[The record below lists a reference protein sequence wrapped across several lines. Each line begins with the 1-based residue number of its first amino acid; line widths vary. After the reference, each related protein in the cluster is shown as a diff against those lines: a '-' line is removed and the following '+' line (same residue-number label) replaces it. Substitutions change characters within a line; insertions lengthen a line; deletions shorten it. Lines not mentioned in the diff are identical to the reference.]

1 MTKSVCEMTNVCNM
15 TIQQSSIPA
24 LSIPR
29 NKVVAV
35 EEIQLQILTL
45 LHKYSTRKW
54 KLDYSFAI
62 KNTKLTFDVDI
73 LPWEENHYTVAGG
86 RGARRRRRRRR
97 KDSEHVNQKDKPKQT
112 APPAMKQTVSL
123 TRHEEPKKRRL
134 KRARDLKTSK
144 KPTLQEKPVRL
155 PPRSEKPPR
164 LPPRSEK
171 PALQVQTRDLKRSE
185 ALTATPKEPLKR
197 VEELLDKQNKKI
209 DLNDQPWFFGSI
221 SRQEVSD
228 LMTDKGEIGDY
239 VVRESSKYGHLV
251 LTWKDVEDI
260 KHMKITIVNG
270 LYLMGKEERDWK
282 RFDSLEALV
291 QSNVESGLI
300 IKPLSN
306 KQAHKKDAEKRYKRS
321 LARRIFCFFCKQY
334 HEPVHFCHRTQ
345 KFRHVDTFHMMEL
358 TGNTRDSV
366 ERPPGYD
373 VDDCHLRFHQSKYIM
388 LCDQFQRAQ
397 AEKSKELLFPVS
409 GPMIYE

>member
-1 MTKSVCEMTNVCNM
+1 MTNPVCEMTNVCNM

-73 LPWEENHYTVAGG
+73 LPGEENHYTVAGG
-86 RGARRRRRRRR
+86 RGARRRRRTRR
-97 KDSEHVNQKDKPKQT
+97 KDSEHVDQKDKPKQT

-134 KRARDLKTSK
+134 KRARDLKASK
-144 KPTLQEKPVRL
+144 KPTLQEKPVL

-291 QSNVESGLI
+291 QSNVDSGLI

-321 LARRIFCFFCKQY
+321 LARRIFCFYCKQF

-358 TGNTRDSV
+358 TGNTRNSV

-373 VDDCHLRFHQSKYIM
+373 VDDCQFRFHQSKYIM
-388 LCDQFQRAQ
+388 LCDQFQRAT
-397 AEKSKELLFPVS
+397 AENSKELLFPVS